1 MVLTN
6 CKKTYNYKIEN
17 LPDLHLLRVLG
28 LRKGTDFMVQSK
40 QPLGGPIVVKVGN
53 RSIAIAKDVA
63 REIVVQEVS

>member
-6 CKKTYNYKIEN
+6 CKKTYDYKIKD
-17 LPDLHLLRVLG
+17 LPDLHLLKVLG
-28 LRKGTDFMVQSK
+28 LRKGIDFKVQSK

-63 REIVVQEVS
+63 KEIVVQEVS